1 MEIHIK
7 YNEVMRSVLLF
18 QVERW
23 MARQT
28 SEENLKVGLNA
39 DIEVGSG
46 VSKLHRI
53 SLCFRILMSLQNNGI
68 TVVLQ
73 PRWLKVRI
81 ENITPSYKPCLALEK
96 HSLRLK
102 PEIKPA
108 SPHLGWFVEFSVS
121 ICKMLMFT
129 FLLASCCYLP
139 WWNAGFKV
147 QLQPCC
153 TVCAAMSFWSL

>member
-1 MEIHIK
+1 MT
-7 YNEVMRSVLLF
+7 SVLLF
-18 QVERW
+18 LIERW
-23 MARQT
+23 RARQT

-39 DIEVGSG
+39 DTEVGSG
-46 VSKLHRI
+46 LLELHRI

-68 TVVLQ
+68 TVFLQ
-73 PRWLKVRI
+73 PGWLKVRI
-81 ENITPSYKPCLALEK
+81 ENITSSYKPRLALEK

-102 PEIKPA
+102 PEIKPE
-108 SPHLGWFVEFSVS
+108 SPLWGWFVEFSVS
-121 ICKMLMFT
+121 ICLSKMSKMLIFT

-139 WWNAGFKV
+139 SWNADFKA